1 MKFKR
6 VSGAL
11 AVVFLSAA
19 LLTACEDDKSVEE
32 ARDDLCDDLAVFHTA
47 TEGLAAIDSSSTVG
61 ELRDAQEDVASA
73 WDDVQSSAADVDD
86 AEIGELEAAYDQLQE
101 TVDGIDDDAVILE
114 AVANV
119 EADLA
124 AVDAAWQEV
133 VTVTPCNAAEATE
146 TPEGTATEEAEE
158 ATEATEEADTA
169 TPEAEETAE
178 PTTGGPTEAPATS
191 EPTTAAE
198 ATATP

>member
-1 MKFKR
+1 M
-6 VSGAL
+6 
-11 AVVFLSAA
+11 VFLSAA

-101 TVDGIDDDAVILE
+101 TRRRRRR
-114 AVANV
+114 
-119 EADLA
+119 
-124 AVDAAWQEV
+124 
-133 VTVTPCNAAEATE
+133 
-146 TPEGTATEEAEE
+146 
-158 ATEATEEADTA
+158 
-169 TPEAEETAE
+169 
-178 PTTGGPTEAPATS
+178 
-191 EPTTAAE
+191 
-198 ATATP
+198 